1 MVIGQKE
8 TLFLKEDTVHK
19 ICSHQYFWINVTVL
33 FPSLSDLGSD
43 FQEYLKNVTFHYK
56 DELVLF
62 DANGDPPGHYDIM
75 NFQRVGSL
83 LIFVTI

>member
-1 MVIGQKE
+1 M
-8 TLFLKEDTVHK
+8 
-19 ICSHQYFWINVTVL
+19 TVL
-33 FPSLSDLGSD
+33 FPSLSDLESN

-83 LIFVTI
+83 LIFVNI